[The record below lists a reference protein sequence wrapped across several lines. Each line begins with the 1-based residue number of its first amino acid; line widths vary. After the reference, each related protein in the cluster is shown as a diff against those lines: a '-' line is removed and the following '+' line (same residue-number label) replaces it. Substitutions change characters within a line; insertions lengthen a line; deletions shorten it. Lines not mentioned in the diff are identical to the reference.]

1 MEKLETVKSLVR
13 ANNYKNNDVTYKQCL
28 EMGVS
33 VNRVGLE
40 IFARKL
46 RAMDRAEE
54 IEAHK
59 NQSMQSSHSSP
70 LQSER
75 MMDFEKSSIE
85 YGSGIQLSSDEGN
98 VGFGKVTNIA
108 SIETRRQM
116 PGYSPTERKKEIT
129 FELGTIKVREYELL
143 QELNMLIAEEKQ
155 NDNKQA
161 VTF

>member
-28 EMGVS
+28 DMGVS

-59 NQSMQSSHSSP
+59 NHSMQYS
-70 LQSER
+70 QSQRLHGES
-75 MMDFEKSSIE
+75 MLSFEKSSIE
-85 YGSGIQLSSDEGN
+85 YGSGYQRPSSGTVAELK
-98 VGFGKVTNIA
+98 KVSNIA
-108 SIETRRQM
+108 NLESRRKM
-116 PGYSPTERKKEIT
+116 PGYSPSERKKEIT
-129 FELGTIKVREYELL
+129 FELGSIKVREYELL
-143 QELNMLIAEEKQ
+143 QELNLLIAEESHDKS
-155 NDNKQA
+155 KQA
-161 VTF
+161 ATF

>member
-28 EMGVS
+28 DMGVS

-59 NQSMQSSHSSP
+59 NQSMQNSHSAGNR
-70 LQSER
+70 SES
-75 MMDFEKSSIE
+75 MMTFEKSSIE
-85 YGSGIQLSSDEGN
+85 FGSGFQRSPKNSTKEL
-98 VGFGKVTNIA
+98 GKVTHIA
-108 SIETRRQM
+108 ELESRRKAHGFT
-116 PGYSPTERKKEIT
+116 PSERKKEIT
-129 FELGTIKVREYELL
+129 LELGTIRVREYELL
-143 QELNMLIAEEKQ
+143 QELNLLIAEETQEKTR
-155 NDNKQA
+155 QA

>member
-1 MEKLETVKSLVR
+1 
-13 ANNYKNNDVTYKQCL
+13 
-28 EMGVS
+28 
-33 VNRVGLE
+33 
-40 IFARKL
+40 
-46 RAMDRAEE
+46 
-54 IEAHK
+54 
-59 NQSMQSSHSSP
+59 MQSSHSSP

-85 YGSGIQLSSDEGN
+85 YGSGIQLSSDEEN

-108 SIETRRQM
+108 SIESRRQM